1 MTLAA
6 GTRLGPYR
14 IDAPLGAGGMGEVY
28 KATDT
33 RLERLVAIKVLPEAL
48 SADSQF
54 RQRFEREARA
64 ISSLN
69 HPHICTLHDVG
80 HQDGVEFLV
89 MEYLDGET
97 LADRLKRGP
106 LPVEQAVSHGAEIA
120 DALDKAHSR
129 GIVHRDLKPGNV
141 MLTRTGAKL
150 LDFGL
155 AKTDAARG
163 LGALETRL
171 QTSPAP
177 AGGRAPLTGQG
188 AILGT
193 FQYMAPEQLE
203 GREADARTDIWAFGC
218 LLYEMV
224 TARRAFEATS
234 QASLIAA
241 ILERDSP
248 PLLTVQPLA
257 PPTLDHVVRRCLT
270 KAPEDRWQSAADIRH
285 ELLWISE
292 RGSEPAAVMTN
303 VVPPAKARRRE
314 LVAWSVAV
322 VATLVAVAA
331 TTIGVVISRHEG
343 APPLM
348 RFTLGLPAAIG
359 RAAYLALSPDGRRL
373 VFTGSNPAGSGTVL
387 WVRALDGLDPRPLAG
402 TEGVKQHPFWSA
414 DGRSI
419 GFFAQQKLK
428 RVDLSSG
435 AVQVI
440 CDAPAARGGTW
451 NRDGT
456 IVFAPDS
463 TSPLFRVDPG
473 RGSAPEPLTHLGV
486 SPSEQSH
493 RFPNFL
499 ADGRHFVFTAW
510 RATGRSVIRLGSL
523 DSPTTT
529 ELVTGATT
537 ETNGPADTAD
547 TSQAYVSGGYLL
559 FVRAGALL
567 AQPFDERRWRLT
579 GEATPILPQVDVDDN
594 NGRQGF
600 TVSENGLLVY
610 RPPAAPAS
618 IQLTWLTR
626 AGVRQN
632 SLWEPGQILDLS
644 FSPDGRRVATSRLD
658 ALTNSSDIWVID
670 INRGAASPLIR
681 GRNGDAALWSPDG
694 RRVLFG
700 ISHGLTITDIYSK
713 PADGSGPE
721 ELLLDSPGV
730 GRIPMGWSLD
740 GRLLFG
746 ASDLTRTY
754 DIWAVPITG
763 DRRPVLL
770 MKNNVGAHFNPGA
783 FSPDA
788 RWIAYQAGGE
798 VYLQAFPSGPRVQ
811 VTTSGGSEPCWRGDG
826 RELYYRSQ
834 GKLMAVELRRGTT
847 IEVGATTP
855 LFALP
860 AEAGPWVPT
869 RDGQRFL
876 VTMPAGAA
884 AAPPQLTVVVNWM
897 GALGR

>member
-1 MTLAA
+1 MTLTA

-14 IDAPLGAGGMGEVY
+14 IEAPLGAGGMGEVY

-33 RLERLVAIKVLPEAL
+33 RLNRLVAIKVLREAL
-48 SADSQF
+48 SSDSQF

-64 ISSLN
+64 ISSLS

-80 HQDGVEFLV
+80 NQDGVEFLV

-106 LPVEQAVSHGAEIA
+106 LPIEQAVSYSAEIA
-120 DALDKAHSR
+120 DALNKAHGC

-141 MLTRTGAKL
+141 MLTKTGAKL

-163 LGALETRL
+163 PGAMETRL
-171 QTSPAP
+171 RTSPAP
-177 AGGRAPLTGQG
+177 VGEQEPLTGQG

-203 GREADARTDIWAFGC
+203 GRQADARTDIWAFGC
-218 LLYEMV
+218 MVYEMV
-224 TARRAFEATS
+224 TARHAFEAAS

-241 ILERDSP
+241 ILERDPP
-248 PLLTVQPLA
+248 PLSTAQSSA
-257 PPTLDHVVRRCLT
+257 PSALEHIVRRCLA
-270 KAPEDRWQSAADIRH
+270 KAPDDRWQSAADIHH
-285 ELLWISE
+285 ELAWIAE
-292 RGSEPAAVMTN
+292 RRSEPVAVVRDGAAF
-303 VVPPAKARRRE
+303 PQAKRRE
-314 LVAWSVAV
+314 GVAWSVA
-322 VATLVAVAA
+322 AAASLVAVAA
-331 TTIGVVISRHEG
+331 TAIAVLSTRHEG
-343 APPLM
+343 LPPPM
-348 RFTLGLPAAIG
+348 RFTLGLPTAIG
-359 RAAYLALSPDGRRL
+359 RAAYLALSPDGQSL
-373 VFTGSNPAGSGTVL
+373 AFTGSNPAGSGTVL
-387 WVRALDGLDPRPLAG
+387 WVRAMGALDPRPLAG

-428 RVDLSSG
+428 RVDVSSG
-435 AVQVI
+435 VVQVI

-463 TSPLFRVDPG
+463 TSPLFRVDAG
-473 RGSAPEPLTHLGV
+473 GGLAPTPLTQLGT

-510 RATGRSVIRLGSL
+510 RESGRSIIRLGSL

-529 ELVTGATT
+529 ELVTGPAG
-537 ETNGPADTAD
+537 ETSGPADTAD
-547 TSQAYVSGGYLL
+547 TSQAYVSGGHLL
-559 FVRAGALL
+559 FVRGGALL
-567 AQPFDERRWRLT
+567 AQPFDQTRWRLT
-579 GEATPILPQVDVDDN
+579 GEATPVVPRVDVDDS
-594 NGRQGF
+594 NGRQAF

-610 RPPAAPAS
+610 RSPAAPAVV
-618 IQLTWLTR
+618 QLTWMTR
-626 AGVRQN
+626 SGVRQN
-632 SLWEPGQILDLS
+632 SLWEPGQLFDLS
-644 FSPDGRRVATSRLD
+644 LSPDSRRVATSRLD
-658 ALTNSSDIWVID
+658 VQTNNVDIWVVD
-670 INRGAASPLIR
+670 LDRGAASPLTR
-681 GRNGDAALWSPDG
+681 GRNADGALWSRDG
-694 RRVLFG
+694 LRIVFDIAHG
-700 ISHGLTITDIYSK
+700 IAITDIYSK
-713 PADGSGPE
+713 AADGNGPE
-721 ELLLDSPGV
+721 QFLLDSPGV
-730 GRIPMGWSLD
+730 SRIPMGWYPD

-746 ASDLTRTY
+746 ASDIKRMY
-754 DIWAVPITG
+754 DIWAVPTTG

-770 MKNNVGAHFNPGA
+770 MKNDRGAVFSPGA

-798 VYLQAFPSGPRVQ
+798 VYVQSFPSGPRVQ
-811 VTTSGGSEPCWRGDG
+811 VTTSGGSEPRWNGDG
-826 RELYYRSQ
+826 RELYYRSE
-834 GKLMAVELRRGTT
+834 GKLMAVELRPGTT
-847 IEVGATTP
+847 IEVGATKA

-860 AEAGPWVPT
+860 PEAGQWVPAG
-869 RDGQRFL
+869 DGQRFL
-876 VTMPAGAA
+876 VAMPTGA
-884 AAPPQLTVVVNWM
+884 AAPPAPLTVVVNWT

>member
-1 MTLAA
+1 MTLTA

-14 IDAPLGAGGMGEVY
+14 IEAPLGAGGMGEVY

-33 RLERLVAIKVLPEAL
+33 RLDRLVAIKVLPEAF
-48 SADSQF
+48 SSDSQF

-64 ISSLN
+64 ISSLS

-80 HQDGVEFLV
+80 NQDGVEFLV

-106 LPVEQAVSHGAEIA
+106 LPVDQAVSRAAEIA
-120 DALDKAHSR
+120 NALDKAHSC

-141 MLTRTGAKL
+141 MLTKTGAKL

-155 AKTDAARG
+155 ARTDAARG
-163 LGALETRL
+163 LGAMETRAR
-171 QTSPAP
+171 TAPAP
-177 AGGRAPLTGQG
+177 VGERAPLTEQG

-203 GREADARTDIWAFGC
+203 GRPADARTDIWAFGC
-218 LLYEMV
+218 TLYEMV

-234 QASLIAA
+234 QASLMAA
-241 ILERDSP
+241 ILERDPP
-248 PLLTVQPLA
+248 PLSTVRSPALS
-257 PPTLDHVVRRCLT
+257 TLDHIVRRCLA
-270 KAPEDRWQSAADIRH
+270 KAPDDRWQSAADIDH
-285 ELLWISE
+285 ELAWIAE
-292 RGSEPAAVMTN
+292 RGSEPAAVVTD
-303 VVPPAKARRRE
+303 VAAFPQAQRRVRA
-314 LVAWSVAV
+314 AWSVAA
-322 VATLVAVAA
+322 VATLVALAA
-331 TTIGVVISRHEG
+331 TAIAVLISRHEG
-343 APPLM
+343 LPPPM

-359 RAAYLALSPDGRRL
+359 RAAYLALSPDGRSL
-373 VFTGSNPAGSGTVL
+373 ALAGSNPAGSGTIL
-387 WVRALDGLDPRPLAG
+387 WVRAMDALDPRPLAG

-428 RVDLSSG
+428 RVDVSSG
-435 AVQVI
+435 VVQVI

-463 TSPLFRVDPG
+463 TSPLFRVDAG
-473 RGSAPEPLTHLGV
+473 GASAPTALTQLGT

-510 RATGRSVIRLGSL
+510 RASGRSVIRLGSL

-529 ELVTGATT
+529 ELVTGPSSETT
-537 ETNGPADTAD
+537 GPADTAN

-567 AQPFDERRWRLT
+567 AQPFDQSRWRLT
-579 GEATPILPQVDVDDN
+579 GEATPVVPRVDVDDN
-594 NGRQGF
+594 NGRQAF

-610 RPPAAPAS
+610 RSPAAPTVV
-618 IQLTWLTR
+618 QLTWLTR
-626 AGVRQN
+626 SGVRQN
-632 SLWEPGQILDLS
+632 SLWEPGQLLNLS
-644 FSPDGRRVATSRLD
+644 LSPDGRRVATSRLD
-658 ALTNSSDIWVID
+658 VQTNSADIWVID
-670 INRGAASPLIR
+670 LDRGAASPLTR
-681 GRNGDAALWSPDG
+681 GRNADAALWSPDG
-694 RRVLFG
+694 LRIIFDITHG
-700 ISHGLTITDIYSK
+700 ITIADIYSK
-713 PADGSGPE
+713 AADGNGPE
-721 ELLLDSPGV
+721 EFLLDSPGV
-730 GRIPMGWSLD
+730 SRIPMGWYPD

-746 ASDLTRTY
+746 ASDMKRMY
-754 DIWAVPITG
+754 DIWAVPMIG

-770 MKNNVGAHFNPGA
+770 MKNDTGASFNPGA

-788 RWIAYQAGGE
+788 RWIAYQSGGE
-798 VYLQAFPSGPRVQ
+798 VYLQSFPSGPRVQ
-811 VTTSGGSEPCWRGDG
+811 VTTSGGSEPYWNSDG

-834 GKLMAVELRRGTT
+834 GKLMAVELRRGAT
-847 IEVGATTP
+847 IEVGTPKP

-860 AEAGPWVPT
+860 PDAGPWVPAG
-869 RDGQRFL
+869 DGQRFL
-876 VTMPAGAA
+876 VAMPTGAT
-884 AAPPQLTVVVNWM
+884 APPAPLTVVVNWP
-897 GALGR
+897 GSLGR